1 MTPREST
8 ELGAVPHQLE
18 TVDTTTVYVVEDL
31 FPDTAICQL
40 SAQYKIGKTTLV
52 TNLMYSL
59 ATGEPFLRRFR
70 VKFAGNIA
78 HWNMEVSQNTLLGWY
93 RKNGM
98 PEEALEKCFPLSV
111 RGNLSLDFNNE
122 TVVQWAIAWLQDNN
136 IQAWIIDPLSKLYRD
151 DENSSTA
158 FNQWWLRLEHIARE
172 AGLKLVMVVHHT
184 GHAND
189 RSRGTSA
196 MMGNP
201 DVLLS
206 YTHSGNLGDNPPNN
220 LRYLTALGRDVD
232 LPSTEI
238 DWEPE
243 TNTLFCTNSGTT
255 RVQAKSTVKAREAG
269 VVVWNADD
277 RLKTGDLYKR
287 LKWRQDGRTATE
299 NARAIER
306 AVAKGYITQERDG
319 RTVWNARGSVDPRA
333 GQDSQK

>member
-1 MTPREST
+1 M
-8 ELGAVPHQLE
+8 
-18 TVDTTTVYVVEDL
+18 
-31 FPDTAICQL
+31 
-40 SAQYKIGKTTLV
+40 
-52 TNLMYSL
+52 
-59 ATGEPFLRRFR
+59 
-70 VKFAGNIA
+70 
-78 HWNMEVSQNTLLGWY
+78 
-93 RKNGM
+93 
-98 PEEALEKCFPLSV
+98 
-111 RGNLSLDFNNE
+111 
-122 TVVQWAIAWLQDNN
+122 
-136 IQAWIIDPLSKLYRD
+136 
-151 DENSSTA
+151 
-158 FNQWWLRLEHIARE
+158 
-172 AGLKLVMVVHHT
+172 
-184 GHAND
+184 
-189 RSRGTSA
+189 
-196 MMGNP
+196 
-201 DVLLS
+201 
-206 YTHSGNLGDNPPNN
+206 
-220 LRYLTALGRDVD
+220 D